1 MYTHTF
7 THTHIN
13 NYIYIYINIH
23 THTHTPTIRNIKYFL
38 SRNLDTDTED
48 MVSWQRDDCERFVE
62 HSPMSGNIL
71 VYKF

>member
-13 NYIYIYINIH
+13 NYTH
-23 THTHTPTIRNIKYFL
+23 THTHTHIPTIRNIKYFL
-38 SRNLDTDTED
+38 SRNLDTGTED
-48 MVSWQRDDCERFVE
+48 MVSWQIEDCERFVE